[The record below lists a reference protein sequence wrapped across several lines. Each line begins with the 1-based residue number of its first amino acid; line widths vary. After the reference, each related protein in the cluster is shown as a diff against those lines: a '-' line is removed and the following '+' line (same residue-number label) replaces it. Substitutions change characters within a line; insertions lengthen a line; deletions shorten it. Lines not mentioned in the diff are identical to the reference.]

1 MNSVELGA
9 KERLESGSRKVSV
22 GRCRLADPKMLH
34 AGEAGAIRERERLVF
49 IAQHSFRT
57 VDQLEKTTSLM
68 WDFTR

>member
-49 IAQHSFRT
+49 IAQHSFLGFGKKIGTDPRE
-57 VDQLEKTTSLM
+57 VD
-68 WDFTR
+68 DP

>member
-49 IAQHSFRT
+49 IAQHSFLGFGKEIGTDPRE
-57 VDQLEKTTSLM
+57 VD
-68 WDFTR
+68 DP